1 MHFKYS
7 IQTLEKRC
15 LNGYGKDNIM
25 ETKKKNEKK
34 RNEKRS

>member
-7 IQTLEKRC
+7 IQTLEKRY
-15 LNGYGKDNIM
+15 LNGYGNDNIM
-25 ETKKKNEKK
+25 ETKNEKK

>member
-25 ETKKKNEKK
+25 ETKKNEKK